1 MIETKII
8 FLKNDFELKPGRF
21 LFIYET
27 IETLI
32 DKLNKEKLFFYS
44 FTTKNYECCEYF
56 NESYYKESYEI
67 LSDSEITTFS
77 EYVYYHSTSVSYSIN
92 HSSFCFSPNETL
104 ILKKII
110 KYRNGRRREK
120 KKIEEIKGIQIKS
133 LNEVCNLI
141 ADICKL
147 NENEKSNLST
157 LIGNIQ
163 NQKMRIKE
171 FFEKECVTLNEL
183 LKNKTVLFK
192 LEDLF
197 PVVYF
202 INENYS
208 WETSAESL
216 IRYLN
221 EIRKKGFTI
230 LPISFELLYI
240 LPFIS

>member
-56 NESYYKESYEI
+56 NESFYKERYEI
-67 LSDSEITTFS
+67 LSDCEITTFS

-92 HSSFCFSPNETL
+92 HISFSYSPSER
-104 ILKKII
+104 IVLKKII
-110 KYRNGRRREK
+110 KYRNGRRREE

-133 LNEVCNLI
+133 LNEVFSLI
-141 ADICKL
+141 ADMCKL
-147 NENEKSNLST
+147 NENEKRNLST

-163 NQKMRIKE
+163 NQKMRMGEEILLLWSKE
-171 FFEKECVTLNEL
+171 
-183 LKNKTVLFK
+183 
-192 LEDLF
+192 
-197 PVVYF
+197 
-202 INENYS
+202 ENYQ
-208 WETSAESL
+208 
-216 IRYLN
+216 
-221 EIRKKGFTI
+221 
-230 LPISFELLYI
+230 
-240 LPFIS
+240 